1 VRDVV
6 TTWFGAFVVE
16 NHRVVGSYPF
26 PRDRAA
32 LLDRLRHR
40 REGRLVPEE
49 VQLLADHLEH
59 GLRSRDRRLVVAGA
73 KAGRFDAPELD
84 PSSVGIDPAWL
95 REILLEDA
103 QESLRH
109 AWDPSVHIEEAVR
122 ALRDLDATRN
132 LLGERLT
139 SWAGRDAP
147 REEGDLT
154 ESADTVARRLTS
166 PETQQEATA
175 IAGTGTSLG
184 QARRELAELYL
195 GLAGSSKAIEKALEE
210 RVPVEAPN
218 VSALLGPL
226 LAARM
231 IAQAG
236 GLDRLSKLPAST
248 IQVLGAER
256 AFFEHLRGHAPPP
269 RHGLL
274 FLHSEIQSA
283 PRNSR
288 GKLARAL
295 AGKVAIAARL
305 DREGRP
311 LRADLVAAFKH
322 RTEEI
327 RSLGPRR
334 VGATKRRRDSVPP
347 LHRAAKDR

>member
-1 VRDVV
+1 VRDAV
-6 TTWFGAFVVE
+6 TTWFGAFVFE
-16 NHRVVGSYPF
+16 NEKIVASYPF
-26 PRDRAA
+26 PADRVA
-32 LLDRLRHR
+32 LRDRLRIR
-40 REGRLVPEE
+40 RDGRLTPEE
-49 VQLLADHLEH
+49 VRLLAENLDR
-59 GLRSRDRRLVVAGA
+59 GLRSRDRRLVSAGA
-73 KAGRFDAPELD
+73 KPGRLDPPELD
-84 PSSVGIDPAWL
+84 SSAFEIPPAWL
-95 REILLEDA
+95 RDLLLEEA
-103 QESLRH
+103 EESLRA

-132 LLGERLT
+132 LLGERLV

-147 REEGDLT
+147 SAEEELNASVD
-154 ESADTVARRLTS
+154 SVARRLTS
-166 PETQQEATA
+166 EGMGP
-175 IAGTGTSLG
+175 TGTLAGASPALRD
-184 QARRELAELYL
+184 ARRELAELYL
-195 GLAGSSKAIEKALEE
+195 GLGGASKAIEKALEE
-210 RVPVEAPN
+210 RVPEEAPN

-236 GLDRLSKLPAST
+236 GLDRLAKLPAST

-274 FLHSEIQSA
+274 FLHPDIQSA
-283 PRNSR
+283 PRTAR

-311 LRADLVAAFKH
+311 LRADLSAAFKH

-327 RSLGPRR
+327 RALGPRR
-334 VGATKRRRDSVPP
+334 GSAAGRRRGSGPP
-347 LHRAAKDR
+347 LHRAPKDG

>member
-1 VRDVV
+1 VRDAV

-16 NHRVVGSYPF
+16 NQRVVASYPF
-26 PRDRAA
+26 PPDRAE
-32 LLDRLRHR
+32 LRNRLRTR
-40 REGRLVPEE
+40 RDGRLAPEE
-49 VQLLADHLEH
+49 IRLLAEHLAH
-59 GLRSRDRRLVVAGA
+59 GLRSRDRRLVAAGA
-73 KAGRFDAPELD
+73 RAGRLDAPELN
-84 PSSVGIDPAWL
+84 PSSFGIDSAWL
-95 REILLEDA
+95 REILLEEA
-103 QESLRH
+103 RESLRL

-147 REEGDLT
+147 PVEGDLT
-154 ESADTVARRLTS
+154 GSADAAVRRIISSSGEEVVAVAGPS
-166 PETQQEATA
+166 P
-175 IAGTGTSLG
+175 SLQ

-195 GLAGSSKAIEKALEE
+195 RLAGSSKAIEKALEE
-210 RVPVEAPN
+210 QLPVEAPN

-236 GLDRLSKLPAST
+236 GLDRLARLPAST

-274 FLHSEIQSA
+274 FLHPEIQGA
-283 PRNSR
+283 PRTSR

-311 LRADLVAAFKH
+311 VLADLAASFKH

-327 RSLGPRR
+327 RALGPRR
-334 VGATKRRRDSVPP
+334 GATTKRRRGSGPP
-347 LHRAAKDR
+347 LHGAAEDR

>member
-1 VRDVV
+1 MRDAI
-6 TTWFGAFVVE
+6 TTWFGAFVYDNQRMVA
-16 NHRVVGSYPF
+16 SYPC
-26 PRDRAA
+26 PADRAI
-32 LLDRLRHR
+32 LLDRLRNR
-40 REGRLVPEE
+40 RDGRLTPEE
-49 VQLLADHLEH
+49 VQLLANHLEH
-59 GLRSRDRRLVVAGA
+59 GLRSRDRRLVTAGA
-73 KAGRFDAPELD
+73 KPGRFDAPEPD
-84 PSSVGIDPAWL
+84 PSSFGIAPSWL
-95 REILLEDA
+95 RELLLEEA
-103 QESLRH
+103 PESLRLV
-109 AWDPSVHIEEAVR
+109 WDPSVHIEEAVR

-147 REEGDLT
+147 PVEEDLAG
-154 ESADTVARRLTS
+154 SADAVARRLASGPAADTS
-166 PETQQEATA
+166 ALASPSPALQE
-175 IAGTGTSLG
+175 
-184 QARRELAELYL
+184 ARRELATLYL
-195 GLAGSSKAIEKALEE
+195 SLNQSSKSIEKALED
-210 RVPVEAPN
+210 RVPIEAPN

-236 GLDRLSKLPAST
+236 GLDRLAKLPAST

-274 FLHSEIQSA
+274 FLHPDIQGA
-283 PRNSR
+283 PRSSR

-311 LRADLVAAFKH
+311 VRADLLAAFKH
-322 RTEEI
+322 RTGEV
-327 RSLGPRR
+327 RALGPRR
-334 VGATKRRRDSVPP
+334 SPGKGRRRNSGPP
-347 LHRAAKDR
+347 LH